1 MTGSYTGIEKYDALI
16 HSVTRPFIDDERFTG
31 IALIGSIATGDF
43 TPYSDFDI
51 LLLHKKESENDI
63 KKELP
68 DIARSIPGFIIGDY
82 YRLDTKDTYWFCLT
96 KDLIHVDYFRFDP
109 DTIKPKHYFSKMI
122 ILKDNGILADIK
134 ARSRETPEVE
144 ELSTK
149 EFIKM
154 LLYLRT
160 DFIYAP
166 MKFCK
171 GDKAEGI
178 ENVKYMY
185 GELIQ
190 FKYKLRG
197 KNIWDHRKYEN
208 ILTEEELSNYR
219 IITVLEP
226 TANDLEKGLKINWNI
241 LKECDKI
248 YTEKFNEVLYEEFDD
263 IMWARIDSL
272 LQDARD

>member
-1 MTGSYTGIEKYDALI
+1 MTGSYTGIEKYDTLI

-31 IALIGSIATGDF
+31 IALIGSIVTGDF

-51 LLLHKKESENDI
+51 LLLHKKESEDDI
-63 KKELP
+63 RKELP
-68 DIARSIPGFIIGDY
+68 YIVKSIPGFIIGDY
-82 YRLDTKDTYWFCLT
+82 YELDKKDTYWFCLT

-109 DTIKPKHYFSKMI
+109 DTIKPKFYFSKMI
-122 ILKDNGILADIK
+122 ILKDDGTLADIK
-134 ARSRETPEVE
+134 ARSIETPEVE
-144 ELSTK
+144 ELSTE

-190 FKYKLRG
+190 FKYKLKG
-197 KNIWDHRKYEN
+197 KNIWDHRKYEK
-208 ILTEEELSNYR
+208 ILTEKELANYR

-226 TANDLEKGLKINWNI
+226 TASDLEKGLKINWNI

-263 IMWARIDSL
+263 IMWTRIESL

>member
-51 LLLHKKESENDI
+51 LLLHKEESGNEI
-63 KKELP
+63 KKGLP

-109 DTIKPKHYFSKMI
+109 GTIKPKHYFSKMI
-122 ILKDNGILADIK
+122 ILKDNGTLADIK
-134 ARSRETPEVE
+134 TRSKETPEVE
-144 ELSTK
+144 ELST
-149 EFIKM
+149 EELIKM

-171 GDKAEGI
+171 GERAEGI

-197 KNIWDHRKYEN
+197 KNIWDHRKYEK

-226 TANDLEKGLKINWNI
+226 TASDLEKGLKINWNI

-263 IMWARIDSL
+263 IMWARIEAL
-272 LQDARD
+272 LQDAGD